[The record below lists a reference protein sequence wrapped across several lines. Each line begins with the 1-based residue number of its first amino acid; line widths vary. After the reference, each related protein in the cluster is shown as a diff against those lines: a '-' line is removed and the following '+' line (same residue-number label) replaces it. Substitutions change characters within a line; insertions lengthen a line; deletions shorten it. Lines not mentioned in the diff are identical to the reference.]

1 MIGARQ
7 SGVNVRICG
16 YSVKCCVDCVL
27 CAVAASV
34 FSIQISKFVSG
45 IFKLSGK
52 RLKKFQH
59 KVEIYFSMY
68 SSPQYAAG
76 CWLLAGP
83 APCSRRDQ
91 SWHLLQLNSAKF
103 YVLGHLPKA
112 PWPRILGKTRKNFFA
127 EMQLI
132 SSRQQWAVTN
142 HVVLWFLL
150 EVEYL
155 FSPQWYS
162 QNNLK
167 YVFWSISYSQG
178 TMSGLKLLW
187 PPSKPSLQIFMI
199 TPFPY
204 ITKLSKH

>member
-1 MIGARQ
+1 M
-7 SGVNVRICG
+7 
-16 YSVKCCVDCVL
+16 
-27 CAVAASV
+27 
-34 FSIQISKFVSG
+34 KF
-45 IFKLSGK
+45 IFPCTALHNT
-52 RLKKFQH
+52 RL
-59 KVEIYFSMY
+59 
-68 SSPQYAAG
+68 AAG
-76 CWLLAGP
+76 CWP
-83 APCSRRDQ
+83 APRRAAAGISL

-187 PPSKPSLQIFMI
+187 PPSKPSLPTSIHDDTFSI
-199 TPFPY
+199 HYKTP
-204 ITKLSKH
+204 